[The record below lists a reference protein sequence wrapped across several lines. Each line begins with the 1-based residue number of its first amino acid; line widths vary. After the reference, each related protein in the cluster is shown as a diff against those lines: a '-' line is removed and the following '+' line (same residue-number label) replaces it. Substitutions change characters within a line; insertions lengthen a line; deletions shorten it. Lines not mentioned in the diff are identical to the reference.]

1 MKCAFAQFSDLSC
14 DLSYTGYISQ
24 METTLTIR
32 LPKRQREAL
41 KRRAAAE
48 KRTESALVRE
58 LIDREMQRAFDFQRV
73 RHVVGS
79 VASPRKP
86 G

>member
-1 MKCAFAQFSDLSC
+1 
-14 DLSYTGYISQ
+14 

-58 LIDREMQRAFDFQRV
+58 LIDREMQRGFNFERV
-73 RHVVGS
+73 RHLVGS
-79 VASPRKP
+79 VASPAKHWAKDPWRKHIRQRNWRS
-86 G
+86 